1 MRVGPIGPSPYARGC
16 LGGAAAKALRSKPAQ
31 KVPWA
36 PQGTATRASRS
47 RSKARNAARS
57 AAAVGGST
65 AFRRAG
71 RSRMIVVTGPFVSL
85 RTPGRSI
92 TCILLARHGTHGCPC
107 AVCDVGGKFQPR
119 KHNGSCDR
127 GWCASPSEK
136 GKPEA
141 LQLTAPTWSYQVR
154 NTVGTRQRRGFDSL
168 VACRLYCENA
178 RGLVQSRRDLRPHP
192 PGPRGRPVQVVQ

>member
-1 MRVGPIGPSPYARGC
+1 MSGPLVELAVAAGARREARGALAALAGGRGPHAERVLASQRRDQPRADRLVGRLPVAPDAVRREGGERARERLGPIGPSPYARGC

-36 PQGTATRASRS
+36 PQSTATRASRS

-107 AVCDVGGKFQPR
+107 AVRDVGR
-119 KHNGSCDR
+119 
-127 GWCASPSEK
+127 
-136 GKPEA
+136 
-141 LQLTAPTWSYQVR
+141 
-154 NTVGTRQRRGFDSL
+154 
-168 VACRLYCENA
+168 
-178 RGLVQSRRDLRPHP
+178 
-192 PGPRGRPVQVVQ
+192 